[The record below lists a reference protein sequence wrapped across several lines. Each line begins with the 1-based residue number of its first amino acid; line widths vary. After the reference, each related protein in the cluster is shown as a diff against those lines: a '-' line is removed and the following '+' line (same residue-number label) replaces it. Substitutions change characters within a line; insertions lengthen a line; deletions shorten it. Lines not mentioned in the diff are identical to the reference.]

1 MRTPRNH
8 AWMTLGI
15 AIALL
20 DIATTWAALRIG
32 ASEGNPAQAWMFSQF
47 GFWLACALYFPLDL
61 WRINIAASFPY
72 GDEEKA
78 RVSGVT
84 LSRTAV
90 RFIAYVAQAGILM
103 HAFIVVSNFLVIGSL
118 LRH

>member
-1 MRTPRNH
+1 MRTPRNR
-8 AWMTLGI
+8 AWMKLGI
-15 AIALL
+15 TVVLL
-20 DIATTWAALRIG
+20 DIATTWVALRLG

-72 GDEEKA
+72 GDEAKA

-84 LSRTAV
+84 LSRSAV
-90 RFIAYVAQAGILM
+90 RLIAYVAQAGILM
-103 HAFIVVSNFLVIGSL
+103 HAFIVASNFVVIGVL

>member
-8 AWMTLGI
+8 AWMALGI
-15 AIALL
+15 AIVLL
-20 DIATTWAALRIG
+20 DIATTWFALRLG
-32 ASEGNPAQAWMFSQF
+32 ASEGNPAQGWLFSQF

-72 GDEEKA
+72 GNAEKA

-90 RFIAYVAQAGILM
+90 RLIAYVAQAGILA
-103 HAFIVVSNFLVIGSL
+103 HAFIVVSNLLVIGSL

>member
-1 MRTPRNH
+1 
-8 AWMTLGI
+8 MTLGI
-15 AIALL
+15 TIALL
-20 DIATTWAALRIG
+20 DIATTWYALRIG

-47 GFWLACALYFPLDL
+47 GFWLGCALWFPVDV
-61 WRINIAASFPY
+61 WRVSVAASFPY
-72 GDEEKA
+72 GNVEKA

-90 RFIAYVAQAGILM
+90 RVIAYVAQAAILF
-103 HAFIVVSNFLVIGSL
+103 HAFIVASNFLVIGHL